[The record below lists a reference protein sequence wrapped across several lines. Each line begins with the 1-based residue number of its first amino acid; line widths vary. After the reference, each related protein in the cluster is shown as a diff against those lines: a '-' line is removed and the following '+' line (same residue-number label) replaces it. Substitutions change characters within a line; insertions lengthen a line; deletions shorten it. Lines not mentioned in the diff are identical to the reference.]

1 MEPAFW
7 RARWAE
13 HKIGFHEGRPNALL
27 EQYLTR
33 LDGRFRVLVPLCG
46 KSEDLAFLAA
56 NGHAVVGVELVE
68 DAIVEFFAEHAIT
81 PSVERFGEY
90 AIYKAHEITLI
101 AGDWFGLTPAL
112 IGPVD
117 AVYDRAA
124 LIALPPEVRP
134 AYIAKLKTLVPPATW
149 GLVISLDYAAGAWQA
164 PPHAVGDAEVRSY
177 FPAVELVAERAN
189 TGGRIAE
196 SGVPATERCYS
207 VQVC

>member
-68 DAIVEFFAEHAIT
+68 DAIVQFFAEHALT
-81 PSVERFGEY
+81 PTVERLGDY
-90 AIYKAHEITLI
+90 AIYKAQEITLI
-101 AGDWFGLTPAL
+101 AGDWFALTPEL
-112 IGPVD
+112 VGHVD
-117 AVYDRAA
+117 AIYDRAA
-124 LIALPPEVRP
+124 LIALPPDVRP

-149 GLVISLDYAAGAWQA
+149 GLVISIDYAEGAWQA
-164 PPHAVGDAEVRSY
+164 PPHAVGDAEVRGY
-177 FPAVELVAERAN
+177 FPAVELVSEQAN

-196 SGVPATERCYS
+196 NGVPATERCYS